1 MQRIKTILAMALLAL
16 LLCAGSAFAQPTLGP
31 GFNFITFT
39 NFENRIPVEG
49 DNDLILPGDIFY
61 GIARIDAIDWASTP
75 VSPDWIPTLN
85 SQYLQG
91 YFFTQVASVTPVNDD
106 QVTIIFET
114 PTVSDPYGV
123 ISDAELAQGVVLK
136 WFESNTPLMFTD
148 EAASVASATD
158 GSLWLSLSIEDGYW
172 WSLALPSA
180 AGLGANTLVADSFYG
195 LNAVDGSASSGLIQI
210 NDPIEDLF
218 DLDVNF
224 YGQAKVFT
232 SDPNNP
238 TGAFWEFYSS
248 DPAVVATPEPGTL
261 LILGSGLL
269 GLAASRR
276 RRNKA

>member
-85 SQYLQG
+85 TQYLQG

-106 QVTIIFET
+106 QVIIIFET

-123 ISDAELAQGVVLK
+123 ISDADLAQGVVLK
-136 WFESNTPLMFTD
+136 WFESNTPLMFTS

>member
-85 SQYLQG
+85 TQYLQG
-91 YFFTQVASVTPVNDD
+91 YFFTQVKEINPVSAE
-106 QVTIIFET
+106 QIEIIFET
-114 PTVSDPYGV
+114 PTVSDPWGV

-136 WFESNTPLMFTD
+136 WFESSTPLMFTD
-148 EAASVASATD
+148 EATSIASATD

-172 WSLALPSA
+172 WSLALPNA
-180 AGLGANTLVADSFYG
+180 AGLTPGQFIGTSYYG

-224 YGQAKVFT
+224 YGQAKIFT
-232 SDPNNP
+232 SDSNNP
-238 TGAFWEFYSS
+238 TGRIWEFYSS

>member
-85 SQYLQG
+85 TQYLQG
-91 YFFTQVASVTPVNDD
+91 YFFTQVKEINPVSAE
-106 QVTIIFET
+106 QIEIIFET
-114 PTVSDPYGV
+114 PTVSDPWGV

-136 WFESNTPLMFTD
+136 WFESSTPLLFTD
-148 EAASVASATD
+148 EATSVASATD
-158 GSLWLSLSIEDGYW
+158 GSLWMSLSIEDGYW
-172 WSLALPSA
+172 WSLALPNA
-180 AGLGANTLVADSFYG
+180 AGLTPGQFIGTSYYG

-210 NDPIEDLF
+210 NDPLEELF

-224 YGQAKVFT
+224 YGQAKIFA

-238 TGAFWEFYSS
+238 TGRIWEFYSS